1 MKNYEKYADEIK
13 KFDSNPDFCEQKI
26 LKPLGK
32 SCEATDCCYCNLLKI
47 VWLLEDYEEPKEPEI
62 DWSKVEVD
70 TPILV
75 RDSEDRSWIKRYFA
89 KYENEI
95 IYAWDSGC
103 TSWSAYGLTEWA
115 YAKLAE
121 TEGEEGR

>member
-13 KFDSNPDFCEQKI
+13 KFDGYPDFCEQKI

-47 VWLLEDYEEPKEPEI
+47 VWLLEDYKEPEEPEV

-75 RDSEDRSWIKRYFA
+75 RDSEDEIWERRYFA
-89 KYENEI
+89 KCENET
-95 IYAWDSGC
+95 IYAWLSGC
-103 TSWSAYGLTEWA
+103 TSWSTSNMTTWV

-121 TEGEEGR
+121 GGEGDAE

>member
-1 MKNYEKYADEIK
+1 MKNYEKYADKIK
-13 KFDSNPDFCEQKI
+13 KFDGYPDFCEQKI

-47 VWLLEDYEEPKEPEI
+47 VWLLEEYEEPKEPEV
-62 DWSKVEVD
+62 DWNKVEVD

-75 RDSEDRSWIKRYFA
+75 RDTEDEQWERRYFA
-89 KYENEI
+89 KYENKT
-95 IYAWDSGC
+95 IYAWDVGR
-103 TSWSAYGLTEWA
+103 TSWSGESVTEWE

-121 TEGEEGR
+121 TEGVE